1 MHDEPPIA
9 GDDPPDVAELER
21 TAEWRL
27 RLVDA
32 DPGDT
37 TSAAAA
43 RLLQRLADEL
53 RKLQGSPLH
62 RELGAICNWLA
73 ESDDISDFAMLAHE
87 YRQRI
92 GVDVHP
98 DNGEA
103 YLRALLDLA
112 KQTFGT
118 P

>member
-1 MHDEPPIA
+1 MQ
-9 GDDPPDVAELER
+9 DDPPTADDDLPDVAELER

-32 DPGDT
+32 DPGDAA
-37 TSAAAA
+37 SAAAA
-43 RLLQRLADEL
+43 RLLQRLAADL
-53 RKLQGSPLH
+53 RGLQGSSMH

-92 GVDVHP
+92 GIDAHP
-98 DNGEA
+98 ESGEA

-112 KQTFGT
+112 KQTFGA